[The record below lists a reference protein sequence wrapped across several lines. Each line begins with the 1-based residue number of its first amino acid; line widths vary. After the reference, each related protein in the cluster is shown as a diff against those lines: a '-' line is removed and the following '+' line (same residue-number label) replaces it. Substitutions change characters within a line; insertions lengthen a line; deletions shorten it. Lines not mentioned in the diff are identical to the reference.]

1 MKKKHILIVEDERIV
16 SADIKISLQKLGFDI
31 SGTAVSGEEAIKKAE
46 KLMPDLVLMDIILR
60 DKMDGIEAATLISS
74 RFDIPVVYLTAHADD
89 KTLERAKITEPFG
102 YLLKPFDDKDL
113 HTTVEMALYKH
124 KMGKNL
130 KESEER
136 YRTLFEESRDAIFII
151 SQEGKIVDFNQSM
164 LDLFGYTR
172 EEMQGM
178 DILEI
183 YINTDDQIKHKE
195 QMEKRGF
202 VKDFELKFHN
212 KDGKNMNCL
221 LTCAVR
227 RADDGNISGYQGSI
241 NDITARK
248 RAEQESTKA
257 KNRAV
262 KALKQLRQVQSRLIQ
277 SERLA
282 ALGELS
288 AGVAHEINNPL
299 HIISGH
305 AQILLMDGDLD
316 SEIEETLK
324 IVEKQVERV
333 SRITNQLLNFSKRTE
348 PEIEELDINEALNNI
363 FVLMKHQL
371 VQDNIKIVKQ
381 LYSEPVYLHADPA
394 QLQQVFL
401 NLITNA
407 SQSMPEGG
415 TLTISTGVRDS
426 DAEINFTDT
435 GCGIPGKDLNRLFEP
450 FFSTKD
456 KGAGLGLSIIYGII
470 QAHKGSIK
478 VKSKVGEGTTFTIKL
493 PVRKRALK

>member
-1 MKKKHILIVEDERIV
+1 MKQKHILIVEDERIV
-16 SADIKISLQKLGFDI
+16 SDDIRISLQKFGYAV

-46 KLMPDLVLMDIILR
+46 KLRPDLVLMDIVLK
-60 DKMDGIEAATLISS
+60 DEMDGIDAATLICA
-74 RFDIPVVYLTAHADD
+74 RFDIPVVYLTAYADD

-124 KMGKNL
+124 EMGENL

-136 YRTLFEESRDAIFII
+136 YRTLFEESRDAIYII

-164 LDLFGYTR
+164 LDLFGYAR

-183 YINTDDQIKHKE
+183 YVNTDDRKKLLEQI
-195 QMEKRGF
+195 EKKGF
-202 VKDFELKFHN
+202 VKDYELKLHN
-212 KDGKNMNCL
+212 KDGKDMNCL
-221 LTCAVR
+221 LTSTVR
-227 RADDGNISGYQGSI
+227 RTSDGNISSYQGSI
-241 NDITARK
+241 HDITVRK
-248 RAEQESTKA
+248 RAEQESIKA
-257 KNRAV
+257 KNSAE
-262 KALKQLRQVQSRLIQ
+262 KALRQLRKVQARLIQ
-277 SERLA
+277 RERLA

-305 AQILLMDGDLD
+305 AQMLLMDGGLD
-316 SEIEETLK
+316 SEMEETLK
-324 IVEKQVERV
+324 IVEKQVERA

-348 PEIEELDINEALNNI
+348 PEIVVLDINEALNNS
-363 FVLMKHQL
+363 FVLLKHQL
-371 VQDNIKIVKQ
+371 AQESIKIVKQ
-381 LYSEPVYLHADPA
+381 LHSEPVYLHADPA

-415 TLTISTGVRDS
+415 TLIISTGVRDS
-426 DAEINFTDT
+426 DAEINFTDK
-435 GCGIPGKDLNRLFEP
+435 GCGIPRKDLNRLFEP
-450 FFSTKD
+450 FFSTKE
-456 KGAGLGLSIIYGII
+456 KGAGLGLSIVYGII

-493 PVRKRALK
+493 PVKKKDLK